1 MVNSFQSTR
10 STRLGLAHRIF
21 TNKTNV
27 TNNNEQDSITRE
39 AMPVDDS

>member
-1 MVNSFQSTR
+1 MTANGAVR
-10 STRLGLAHRIF
+10 
-21 TNKTNV
+21 TNG